1 MPATGATFWN
11 VAPIMETL
19 VFALEDACASTSAKR
34 PDWSAVM
41 LNAVSASVTM
51 SETCPKSSPDAA
63 ARFIMPGKPPNI
75 WSVFQPAIAIYSSA
89 FPASTAVNCVV
100 APMCLAISVRR
111 VMSSVVAF
119 EIAFTV
125 DICASSSRD
134 FLTGPA

>member
-1 MPATGATFWN
+1 
-11 VAPIMETL
+11 METL

-75 WSVFQPAIAIYSSA
+75 WSVFQPAIAIYSRA

-100 APMCLAISVRR
+100 APMCFASSESRF
-111 VMSSVVAF
+111 MSSADAL
-119 EIAFTV
+119 EMALTV
-125 DICASSSRD
+125 DIWASNSAA
-134 FLTGPA
+134 FFTGPA